1 MEKNQIGLWVTVL
14 ALSALLFLS
23 GVGGAQE
30 APNQELS
37 PMEQEEQETGRDFG
51 YAVSS
56 VFASMFYSPLKLTY
70 AGLGLMTGGMGYV
83 LTGGRGDV
91 ANNIIYPAI
100 QGHYIITPNHLKGS
114 EPVVFIGN
122 PPSYEPQPEPS
133 LEVPPSR

>member
-1 MEKNQIGLWVTVL
+1 MGKNQIGLWVLVL

-30 APNQELS
+30 APDQELS
-37 PMEQEEQETGRDFG
+37 PTEREEQETGKDFG

-56 VFASMFYSPLKLTY
+56 VFASIFYSPLKLTY
-70 AGLGLMTGGMGYV
+70 AGLGLMTGGLGYV

-100 QGHYIITPNHLKGS
+100 QGHYVITPNHLRGS
-114 EPVVFIGN
+114 EPVVFIGAT
-122 PPSYEPQPEPS
+122 PSYETQPS
-133 LEVPPSR
+133 LEVSPSR